1 MNGLSLD
8 FLLFLIATFAG
19 AFVAGVS
26 GFAFGPIAVSVWLFI
41 LPPAQTVA
49 LIISF
54 GLIVQGYSVWKL
66 RHAVDWKRLLPF
78 VIGAAFGIPAGV
90 AVLTWTEPR
99 SVRAFTGAFLLLYS
113 LYGLLRPPMK
123 PVTAGGAAA
132 DAGVGFLNGV
142 LAGLT
147 GLAGI
152 LIVIWSGLRGW
163 TKDQQRAVFQPAAV
177 VIFLMTAAWLG
188 FGGAINADFVP
199 LVLFGL
205 PVLLLGTWAGMRLY
219 GRLDEEAFRKVV
231 LVLLLISGAMLIL

>member
-26 GFAFGPIAVSVWLFI
+26 GFAFGPIVASVWLYF

-66 RHAVDWKRLLPF
+66 RHAIEWKRLLPF

-90 AVLTWTEPR
+90 AALTWMEPR
-99 SVRAFTGAFLLLYS
+99 TVRAFTGAFLVAYSLYS
-113 LYGLLRPPMK
+113 LFRPAMK
-123 PVTAGGAAA
+123 PVTHGGVAA
-132 DAGVGFLNGV
+132 DAGIGFLNGV

-152 LIVIWSGLRGW
+152 LIVVWSGLRGW
-163 TKDQQRAVFQPAAV
+163 TKDQQRGVFQPAAIA
-177 VIFLMTAAWLG
+177 IFLMTAAWLG
-188 FGGAINADFVP
+188 FGGVLNADFVP
-199 LVLFGL
+199 LFLFGL
-205 PVLLLGTWAGMRLY
+205 PVLLAGTWAGMRLY
-219 GRLDEEAFRKVV
+219 GRLDEDAFRKVV
-231 LVLLLISGAMLIL
+231 LVLLLVSGAMLIL